1 METNRYRS
9 YLGVRRGVPVALHP
23 RLLGGNSSRRLTSFS
38 VPCIRHRPGEA
49 AICDARLALGAA
61 HRISIS
67 VSLVQIE
74 HKPKNGP
81 NQRSHGTAR
90 SAPPV
95 NRDVRTERKMTS
107 FWWRRT
113 KTIVMRSAIS
123 ESKTPDNGTRLG
135 NVSGCRLCFIEA

>member
-95 NRDVRTERKMTS
+95 NRDVGDLREHER
-107 FWWRRT
+107 
-113 KTIVMRSAIS
+113 MRITQDD
-123 ESKTPDNGTRLG
+123 K
-135 NVSGCRLCFIEA
+135 